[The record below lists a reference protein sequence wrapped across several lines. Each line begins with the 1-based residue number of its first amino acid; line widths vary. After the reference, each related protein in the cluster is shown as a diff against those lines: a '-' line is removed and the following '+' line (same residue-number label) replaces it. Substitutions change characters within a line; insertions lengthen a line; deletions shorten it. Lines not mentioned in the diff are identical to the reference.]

1 MSELPTINEVVVIGG
16 GYIGLEA
23 AAVLSKLGKKVTVL
37 EALDRVLARVA
48 GETLSRFY
56 EAEHRAHGVN
66 VRLNARIDCIE
77 ESNGEASG
85 VRMED
90 GEILPAQCVIVG
102 IGIIPEIGR
111 ASCRE
116 RVCQYV

>member
-37 EALDRVLARVA
+37 EALDRVIARVA
-48 GETLSRFY
+48 GEPLARFY

-66 VRLNARIDCIE
+66 VSLNARIDYIE
-77 ESNGEASG
+77 ESNCEDYGG
-85 VRMED
+85 RMED
-90 GEILPAQCVIVG
+90 DKIRPPPRLILRLGP
-102 IGIIPEIGR
+102 
-111 ASCRE
+111 
-116 RVCQYV
+116 